1 MPTLNI
7 VKLDGGNAFGEAGRS
22 MAPSNIPSEHISIM
36 DQYEMNTESLAPYN
50 VLIVT
55 DFIDQEYLLEQKDAI
70 LNFLNEGKIVVACTH
85 VFRPW
90 LPNVNPFMPKNIR
103 KHSDYEMMTTATPEF
118 FEGVDMNELAYR
130 RGVSG
135 FYARGFHP
143 APTKDAQVVLTF
155 LDGTP
160 ITYIDRTSTAGTI
173 VAHSARDLTSYA
185 TGDNTTKRIA
195 SQFKTWLTDE
205 LARLEEAKA

>member
-7 VKLDGGNAFGEAGRS
+7 VKLDGGNAFGEAGRA
-22 MAPSNIPSEHISIM
+22 MAPSNIPSEHMTIM
-36 DQYEMNTESLAPYN
+36 DQYKLSDETLSQYN

-55 DFIDQEYLLEQKDAI
+55 DFIDQEFLYEQKNVI
-70 LNFLNEGKIVVACTH
+70 LNFLNAGKIVVASTH
-85 VFRPW
+85 IFRAW
-90 LPNVNPFMPKNIR
+90 LPNVNLFMPKEIR
-103 KHSDYEMMTTATPEF
+103 KHADYEMVATATPGF
-118 FEGVDMNELAYR
+118 FAGVDMQELAYR

-143 APTKDAQVVLTF
+143 VPPADAEVMLTF

-160 ITYIDRTSTAGTI
+160 ITYVDRSSTAGTI

-185 TGDNTTKRIA
+185 TGENTTKLIA
-195 SQFKTWLTDE
+195 SQFKSWLVDE
-205 LARLEEAKA
+205 LTRLEEAK